1 MTSWESMCTDLSV
14 FKSVVSI
21 PANTTVDPADLQT
34 KICGVNLNYT
44 KLFEVVVVTGCRKAQ
59 VSDCTSSTVYN
70 LMVVLFSKIFSHQYK
85 SELTDSINS

>member
-44 KLFEVVVVTGCRKAQ
+44 KLFEEVMVGLDGFQ
-59 VSDCTSSTVYN
+59 ELMESVSSDLYW
-70 LMVVLFSKIFSHQYK
+70 
-85 SELTDSINS
+85 